1 MVAIQAP
8 QSRGGLLNTSEIWET
23 GMAADRRSRKRVIV
37 YRAEVPYSPE
47 EWRVEYEAVSD
58 ALHFACRDL
67 REGRRRPIEIT
78 EDGVCVLD
86 ADSIARACEEMDADL
101 ELPVNPTA
109 VGEQGGEA
117 GPRE

>member
-1 MVAIQAP
+1 
-8 QSRGGLLNTSEIWET
+8 
-23 GMAADRRSRKRVIV
+23 MATDRRSRKRVIV
-37 YRAEVPYSPE
+37 YRAEVPYSSE
-47 EWRVEYEAVSD
+47 EWRVEYEAVAD

-86 ADSIARACEEMDADL
+86 ADSIARACEEMDAEM
-101 ELPVNPTA
+101 ELPVDPSRA
-109 VGEQGGEA
+109 GEQADKE